1 MKPLLILVLD
11 GDPERR
17 RSWVALLSGPDH
29 QVTIATDPNH
39 AGELIETGRAEAL
52 VLDLSLPSVDRSA
65 LRQAMTNRDSEALFS
80 LEEAERAHLA
90 RVLRHT
96 DGNKRRAAHL
106 LGIARSTLLN
116 KVRKYGLES

>member
-17 RSWVALLSGPDH
+17 RNWVALLSGPH
-29 QVTIATDPNH
+29 HEVTVAAD
-39 AGELIETGRAEAL
+39 ADQASEAIERGRAEAL
-52 VLDLSLPSVDRSA
+52 VLDLSLPSVDRAA
-65 LRQAMTNRDSEALFS
+65 LRRALSSSEADTLGS

-96 DGNKRRAAHL
+96 EGNKRRAAQL

-116 KVRKYGLES
+116 KVRKYGLEP

>member
-17 RSWVALLSGPDH
+17 RNWVALLSGPDH
-29 QVTIATDPNH
+29 EVTIATDANH
-39 AGELIETGRAEAL
+39 AGEVIETGRAETL

-65 LRQAMTNRDSEALFS
+65 LRQAMTNRDTEALFS

>member
-17 RSWVALLSGPDH
+17 QDWVALLSGAH
-29 QVTIATDPNH
+29 HEVTAASDASQ
-39 AGELIETGRAEAL
+39 AGEALEVSGAEAL
-52 VLDLSLPSVDRSA
+52 VLDLTLPSVNRAA
-65 LRQAMTNRDSEALFS
+65 LRWVLSSNDVETFCS

-90 RVLRHT
+90 RVLQHT
-96 DGNKRRAAHL
+96 QGNKRRAAHL

-116 KVRKYGLES
+116 KVRKYGLGS